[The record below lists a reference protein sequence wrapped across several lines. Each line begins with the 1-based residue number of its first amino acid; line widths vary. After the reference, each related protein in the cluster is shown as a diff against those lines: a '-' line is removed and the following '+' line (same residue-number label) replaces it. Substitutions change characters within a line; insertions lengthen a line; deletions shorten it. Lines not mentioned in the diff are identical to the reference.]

1 MAGRARQKEE
11 SRARI
16 LASAGRGFRCRGY
29 GGLGVDELAK
39 QAGVTSGAFYAHFKS
54 KTAAFREAVIA
65 GLGELRAGIE
75 IMRDAGPGWRERF
88 VDFYLGERRIC
99 DLAESCALQSL
110 TGEVARADE
119 DVREAYGAALREVIE
134 TAAAGMASMTDVER
148 RADAAALL
156 ALLAGGVS
164 MARAVKDPV
173 MSEEIVA
180 AVRRAATLLEAG
192 SSQTHT
198 GLPTRRAARV
208 HGAPMKQSP
217 KASPKPKAPAGKP
230 SIG

>member
-1 MAGRARQKEE
+1 
-11 SRARI
+11 
-16 LASAGRGFRCRGY
+16 
-29 GGLGVDELAK
+29 
-39 QAGVTSGAFYAHFKS
+39 
-54 KTAAFREAVIA
+54 
-65 GLGELRAGIE
+65 
-75 IMRDAGPGWRERF
+75 
-88 VDFYLGERRIC
+88 
-99 DLAESCALQSL
+99 
-110 TGEVARADE
+110 
-119 DVREAYGAALREVIE
+119 
-134 TAAAGMASMTDVER
+134 MTDVER

-208 HGAPMKQSP
+208 PRAPTERSP
-217 KASPKPKAPAGKP
+217 KASPKPKAP
-230 SIG
+230 